1 MPSAN
6 SKKYKLV
13 YFDIRGLAE
22 PIRWML
28 AIADQEFEDERI
40 PLLAWSQEKIS

>member
-1 MPSAN
+1 M
-6 SKKYKLV
+6 SKIKLI

-28 AIADQEFEDERI
+28 QIAGQPFEDERI
-40 PLLAWSQEKIS
+40 PLDQWPEQKKRK